1 MMIVRSVRRLPG
13 PLKWLWQSTGQK
25 LMGSARTL
33 LQSPLSIASPGIFLS
48 MKFVDRRSP
57 SEAVL
62 ALACTLGSFAPMF
75 IRAA

>member
-1 MMIVRSVRRLPG
+1 
-13 PLKWLWQSTGQK
+13 
-25 LMGSARTL
+25 MGSARTL